1 MANMN
6 IKQALFKA
14 RVWLVKQISLI
25 LIEFLR
31 KRAAFFLL
39 RHIQRQLQWRPHTD
53 AVLAIYKLESQLNPF
68 QLDSFFTCFNANIIK
83 PLIIRVS
90 LKNTSDKG
98 ATVIRLAARTVM
110 TTALVKGHP
119 ASCYHQRSFNNK
131 QRQKGVFIVH
141 SWLETIPWWNDLF
154 KGEKEKWIVC
164 KWVQSLNPWVRS
176 LKYLTSFIL
185 FTFLVKKTNLLSVC
199 STCQQ
204 QGQRMM
210 MM

>member
-1 MANMN
+1 MTAPHWCCSSYLQIRVP
-6 IKQALFKA
+6 IKS
-14 RVWLVKQISLI
+14 ISI
-25 LIEFLR
+25 R
-31 KRAAFFLL
+31 FFLHL
-39 RHIQRQLQWRPHTD
+39 FQCKHNKASDYQ
-53 AVLAIYKLESQLNPF
+53 SQP
-68 QLDSFFTCFNANIIK
+68 
-83 PLIIRVS
+83 
-90 LKNTSDKG
+90 KNTSDKG

-210 MM
+210 MMM

>member
-1 MANMN
+1 MTAPHWCCSSYLQIRVP
-6 IKQALFKA
+6 IKS
-14 RVWLVKQISLI
+14 ISI
-25 LIEFLR
+25 
-31 KRAAFFLL
+31 KFFLHL
-39 RHIQRQLQWRPHTD
+39 FQCKHNKASDYQ
-53 AVLAIYKLESQLNPF
+53 SQP
-68 QLDSFFTCFNANIIK
+68 
-83 PLIIRVS
+83 
-90 LKNTSDKG
+90 KNTSDKW

-119 ASCYHQRSFNNK
+119 ASCYHQCSFNNK

-141 SWLETIPWWNDLF
+141 SWLEMIPWWNDLF

-164 KWVQSLNPWVRS
+164 KWVQSLSPWVRC

-185 FTFLVKKTNLLSVC
+185 FTCLVKKTNLLSVC
-199 STCQQ
+199 STGQQ